1 MRSIAIHSIIKDR
14 VILRSPLARPL
25 RVILPVLFIMLTW
38 SLPSRALADSPIVV
52 SEQTFRS
59 AFPNNLRFTVAAQS
73 TSTIQVLRLT
83 VWQKGVAL
91 GSRFT
96 ANFRPDYTVRTTF
109 VWDLQYRGSGEYMPP
124 GARGEYTWHVE
135 DSAGNQYDTP
145 HQTFEVVDASQPWRT
160 ISNQDVA
167 VNWYSGDPEFGA
179 AVLERAITARAFLTQ
194 QLGIDQVEPI
204 KIFVYADRES
214 FFNALPPTAREWTG
228 GSTFPEYGVILI
240 NFTQENLQWGLRAT
254 SHELSHA
261 VLHARVP
268 GFLGELVL
276 PRWLDEGLAVYNET
290 IDHAPDD
297 SFDQAFRQ
305 AIRQDLLIPLR
316 RLGVNFPADSQAA
329 SLAYG
334 EGYSAVKFMIEKL
347 GADKFAALL
356 DRFERGT
363 PLEDALRATYG
374 MVLDE
379 LENAWRQELGLKARP
394 VTSVQLPTVGAMP
407 TYAVSSGVLNPTPSQ
422 TAIPTSTAAP
432 TRISQSNASPS
443 EPQPPPLTT
452 PESGAAPQ
460 TGLCGGVLAFGG
472 LVAFGVSRK
481 RKCPYTIITS

>member
-1 MRSIAIHSIIKDR
+1 MLRPYKPRPVIRHSRFGGLLRIIIPLFFILIA
-14 VILRSPLARPL
+14 
-25 RVILPVLFIMLTW
+25 W
-38 SLPSRALADSPIVV
+38 SLPSRAYADSPIVV
-52 SEQTFRS
+52 TEQTFRS
-59 AFPNNLRFTVAAQS
+59 SFPNNLRFTVAAQS
-73 TSTIQVLRLT
+73 TSPIEILRLT

-96 ANFRPDYTVRTTF
+96 ANFRPDDAVRTTF

-145 HQTFEVVDASQPWRT
+145 HQTFEVVDASHQWRT
-160 ISNQDVA
+160 LSNQDVA
-167 VNWYSGDPEFGA
+167 VNWYSGDNDFGV

-194 QLGIDQVEPI
+194 QLAIDQVEPI
-204 KIFVYADRES
+204 KIFVYADRDS

-240 NFTQENLQWGLRAT
+240 NFTQDNLQWGLRAT

-297 SFDQAFRQ
+297 SFEQAFRQ

-316 RLGVNFPADSQAA
+316 RLDVNFPADSQAA

-356 DRFERGT
+356 NRFEGGT
-363 PLEDALRATYG
+363 PLEDALRATYA

-379 LENAWRQELGLKARP
+379 LENAWRQDLGLKARP

-407 TYAVSSGVLNPTPSQ
+407 TYAVSSGVLNPTPLQ
-422 TAIPTSTAAP
+422 TATPTATPAP
-432 TRISQSNASPS
+432 TRISQSNAAPS
-443 EPQPPPLTT
+443 APQQAPLTT
-452 PESGAAPQ
+452 PESGAAPP

-481 RKCPYTIITS
+481 RKRPHLTPS